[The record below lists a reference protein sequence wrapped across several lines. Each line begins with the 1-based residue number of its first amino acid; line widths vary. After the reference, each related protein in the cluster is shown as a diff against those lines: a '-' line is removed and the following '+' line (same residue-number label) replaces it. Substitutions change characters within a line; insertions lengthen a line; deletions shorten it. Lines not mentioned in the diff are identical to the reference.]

1 MYFRNSYGIH
11 QGGHATILYKY
22 WKTKVSPS
30 SKPRVLKSYELWLY
44 ATRNRGFA
52 PFAAGWDVVGC
63 WWIHIIA
70 PGFLKDAHCFSRPAI
85 MQTSRRKDFVGT
97 SKPARR
103 VLDGAYYIEE
113 GNGRRKCPSLF
124 QKDHAAHRK
133 YVHGLR

>member
-22 WKTKVSPS
+22 WKTRVSMS
-30 SKPRVLKSYELWLY
+30 SKPRVFKSYELWLY
-44 ATRNRGFA
+44 ATRDRGFA

-70 PGFLKDAHCFSRPAI
+70 PGFLKNAHCFSRPAI
-85 MQTSRRKDFVGT
+85 MQTSRRKNFVGT

-113 GNGRRKCPSLF
+113 GN
-124 QKDHAAHRK
+124 
-133 YVHGLR
+133 